1 MSSPTSQ
8 MPSWNDVAEGASLE
22 RERGRFV
29 GSDSGAGLSA
39 SLTAVRAVAVG
50 SGFGSPMT
58 SVRPLLG
65 LNAIIDTPTTVT
77 MMSATT
83 MSDGTQSWLP
93 PASVRT
99 PCRIEGSCRDLP
111 GRPGGH
117 PQGPVGVVLVLH
129 EQHPIGPRL
138 GDGVPVVSF
147 GTPRISLEVLEDMR
161 RVVAVVS
168 DDPRWMWHLWDI
180 PAWRGVVSVT
190 RRVATP

>member
-1 MSSPTSQ
+1 M
-8 MPSWNDVAEGASLE
+8 DAS
-22 RERGRFV
+22 V

-39 SLTAVRAVAVG
+39 SLTAGSAVAVG

-58 SVRPLLG
+58 SVRPLVG
-65 LNAIIDTPTTVT
+65 AECDHRHAHDRDDDERHHDERRDPVVAAARQRADT
-77 MMSATT
+77 
-83 MSDGTQSWLP
+83 LP
-93 PASVRT
+93 HRRQLP
-99 PCRIEGSCRDLP
+99 GLP

-161 RVVAVVS
+161 WVVAVVS